1 MGGERSGSSLTP
13 DELKKLE
20 EIAKKAIREGAA
32 PKKRSVFISFS
43 SEDLKEVNLLR
54 GQAKN
59 ENSDLE
65 FIDRSLQ
72 KPFDSKDAEYI
83 KRGIR
88 ERIRQSSITV
98 CYLSEKTAQSKWVDW
113 EIRESIALGKS
124 IIAMYKGDSVPAKIP
139 SAIKEFKIKLVP
151 WDHKKLSQAIEVAA
165 KKKK

>member
-98 CYLSEKTAQSKWVDW
+98 CYLSENTAQSKWVDW
-113 EIRESIALGKS
+113 EIRESIALGKGV
-124 IIAMYKGDSVPAKIP
+124 IAMYKGDSLPDKIP

-151 WDHKKLSQAIEVAA
+151 WAHKRLSQAIDAAA